1 MSLPEI
7 YRNFI
12 PTFWSPAESFSSS
25 NPREE
30 EPPPEKGLWDIAVE
44 IWNVVKWLFKAFRE
58 NFIVCY
64 LSKNISEADRSVQ
77 VAIPRM
83 IGTWFAAENIPF
95 SSRMNPEALVEG
107 LKAIEAF
114 NNGTLPAIIAAYA
127 EKRSLA
133 IGEAISL
140 EMSAEDFVREHVMS
154 LAGDQTIDIHNPAE
168 GFAFWRSSLNL
179 KQDFLTLEKS
189 VLKDLKGRM
198 GTDLDLD
205 IDLFVEFCRDKMGPL
220 KNQLELLLLSD
231 EE

>member
-12 PTFWSPAESFSSS
+12 PTFWSPAEPFSSS

-30 EPPPEKGLWDIAVE
+30 EPPPEKELWDIAVE

-95 SSRMNPEALVEG
+95 SSRMNPDALVEG
-107 LKAIEAF
+107 LKAIEAS
-114 NNGTLPAIIAAYA
+114 NNGTLAALVVAFDGELSPA
-127 EKRSLA
+127 
-133 IGEAISL
+133 
-140 EMSAEDFVREHVMS
+140 MTAEDFVREHVMT
-154 LAGDQTIDIHNPAE
+154 LPVEETKMIPNPANQ
-168 GFAFWRSSLNL
+168 FAFWLSAQDL
-179 KQDFLTLEKS
+179 KRDFLTLEKS

-205 IDLFVEFCRDKMGPL
+205 IDLFVEFCRDKMGLL